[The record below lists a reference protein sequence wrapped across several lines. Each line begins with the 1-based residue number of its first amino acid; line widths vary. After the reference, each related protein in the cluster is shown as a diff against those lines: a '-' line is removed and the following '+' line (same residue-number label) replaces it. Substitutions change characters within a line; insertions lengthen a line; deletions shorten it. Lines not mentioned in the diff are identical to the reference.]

1 MGYENAHTTG
11 IWQEIEREQTTLSM
25 PPAKPKAGIMTNDKT
40 AAGSLPANTPP
51 RIEILLVGMNGD
63 LRGKQVPLEGEKKI
77 WDGSVRLPSSTQSLD
92 IWGDDN
98 DDITGLSLSVGDP
111 DGVCIPDKRSLTVMP
126 WAPEGSRQVLATMHE
141 FDGTASFMD
150 PRAILSR
157 MLERFAA
164 RGLTP
169 VVATELEFYVVEGDW
184 YETGK
189 PRPPEALTWRGEP
202 NGFQLYDMSATD
214 ALDGYLQTVR
224 AWAKAMDLPA
234 DATTAEFGP
243 GQFEINL
250 LHRPDALAAAD
261 DCIYLKRI
269 ADQAA
274 RRFGLK
280 STCMAKPYA
289 DQAGSGLHVHCSI
302 LDRDGRNILDARG
315 GEPAKLKSV
324 TAGMLQTMRD
334 AQLVFA
340 PFANSYRRFQPGSF
354 APVDLTWGFG
364 HRGTAIRIPDK
375 DGPAARVE
383 HRVAGAD
390 VNPYLL
396 LTAIL
401 GGILLGLD
409 KDLDP
414 GPVTEP
420 GKDVPD
426 AKRLT
431 HDFLTAVEEFSAS
444 PFIGDAFGAEYQKLY
459 GDTKRKEAITYL
471 RTVSDFD
478 YQTYL
483 PRI

>member
-1 MGYENAHTTG
+1 
-11 IWQEIEREQTTLSM
+11 
-25 PPAKPKAGIMTNDKT
+25 MTNDKT
-40 AAGSLPANTPP
+40 AAGFPPANAPP

-63 LRGKQVPLEGEKKI
+63 LRGKQVPPESEKKI
-77 WDGSVRLPSSTQSLD
+77 WDGAVRLPSSTQSLD

-98 DDITGLSLSVGDP
+98 DDITGLSISAGDP
-111 DGVCIPDKRSLTVMP
+111 DGQCIPDPRSLAPMP

-141 FDGTASFMD
+141 FDGTPSFMD

-157 MLERFAA
+157 MIGRFAE

-169 VVATELEFYVVEGDW
+169 VVATELEFYLVEDDFRV
-184 YETGK
+184 TGK
-189 PRPPEALTWRGEP
+189 PRPPAALTYRGEP
-202 NGFQLYDMSATD
+202 DGFQLYDMRATD

-224 AWAKAMDLPA
+224 AWANAMDLPA

-243 GQFEINL
+243 GQFEVNL
-250 LHRPDALAAAD
+250 NHRPDALAAAD

-269 ADQAA
+269 AEEAA

-289 DQAGSGLHVHCSI
+289 DHAGSGLHVHASI
-302 LDRDGRNILDARG
+302 VDRDGRNILDAKG
-315 GEPAKLKSV
+315 GEPRLLKSI
-324 TAGMLQTMRD
+324 TAGMLKTMRE

-364 HRGTAIRIPDK
+364 HRGTAIRIPDSN
-375 DGPAARVE
+375 GPAARVE

-409 KDLDP
+409 GDLDP
-414 GPVTEP
+414 GPATEP
-420 GKDVPD
+420 GRPVPH
-426 AKRLT
+426 AARLT
-431 HDFLTAVEEFSAS
+431 HDFLTAVEEFAAS
-444 PFIGDAFGAEYQKLY
+444 PFVADAFGAAYQKLY
-459 GDTKRKEAITYL
+459 ADTKRKEALIYL

-478 YQTYL
+478 YRTYL

>member
-1 MGYENAHTTG
+1 
-11 IWQEIEREQTTLSM
+11 
-25 PPAKPKAGIMTNDKT
+25 MTQQKT
-40 AAGSLPANTPP
+40 AATSSPDLPP

-63 LRGKQVPLEGEKKI
+63 LRGKQIPLEGEKKI

-111 DGVCIPDKRSLTVMP
+111 DGACIPDSRSLVPMP
-126 WAPEGSRQVLATMHE
+126 WAPAGSKQVLATMHE
-141 FDGTASFMD
+141 FDGTPSFMD
-150 PRAILSR
+150 PRAILAA
-157 MLERFAA
+157 LLKRFED

-169 VVATELEFYVVEGDW
+169 VVATELEFYVIQDDW
-184 YETGK
+184 RETGK
-189 PRPPEALTWRGEP
+189 PRPPERLMYRDEP
-202 NGFQLYDMSATD
+202 NGFQLYDMSAVD

-224 AWAKAMDLPA
+224 AWARAQDLPA

-269 ADQAA
+269 AEQAA
-274 RRFGLK
+274 KLHGLK

-289 DQAGSGLHVHCSI
+289 NQAGSGLHVHASI
-302 LDRDGRNILDARG
+302 IDRDGRNILDAKG
-315 GEPAKLKSV
+315 GDPVKLKSV
-324 TAGMLQTMRD
+324 CAGMLDTMRD

-354 APVDLTWGFG
+354 APIDLTWGFG

-401 GGILLGLD
+401 GGILRGLD
-409 KDLDP
+409 ENLDP

-420 GKDVPD
+420 GKDAPD
-426 AKRLT
+426 ARRLT
-431 HDFLTAVEEFSAS
+431 HDFLTAVEDFSAS
-444 PFIGDAFGAEYQKLY
+444 PFIADVFGPRYQKLY

>member
-1 MGYENAHTTG
+1 
-11 IWQEIEREQTTLSM
+11 
-25 PPAKPKAGIMTNDKT
+25 MTDET
-40 AAGSLPANTPP
+40 APP

-63 LRGKQVPLEGEKKI
+63 LRGKQIPLEAEKKV
-77 WDGSVRLPSSTQSLD
+77 WDGTVRLPSSTQSLD

-98 DDITGLSLSVGDP
+98 DDITGLSLTIGDP
-111 DGVCIPDKRSLTVMP
+111 DGVCIPDRRSLVAMP
-126 WAPEGSRQVLATMHE
+126 WAPEGSKQVLSTMHE
-141 FDGTASFMD
+141 FDGTPSFMD
-150 PRAILSR
+150 PRAILAA
-157 MLERFAA
+157 LLKRFDE

-169 VVATELEFYVVEGDW
+169 VVATELEFYVVQDDW
-184 YETGK
+184 RETGR
-189 PRPPEALTWRGEP
+189 PRPPAKLMYRDQP
-202 NGFQLYDMSATD
+202 NGFQLYDMSAVD
-214 ALDGYLQTVR
+214 ALDAYLQTVR
-224 AWAKAMDLPA
+224 TWAKAQGLPA

-250 LHRPDALAAAD
+250 LHRADALAAAD

-269 ADQAA
+269 VEQAA
-274 RRFGLK
+274 KKHGLK

-289 DQAGSGLHVHCSI
+289 DQAGSGLHVHASI
-302 LDRDGRNILDARG
+302 IDHDGNNVLDAKG
-315 GEPAKLKSV
+315 GDPVRLKSV
-324 TAGMLQTMRD
+324 CAGMLKTMRD
-334 AQLVFA
+334 AQLIFA

-354 APVDLTWGFG
+354 APVDIDWGFG
-364 HRGTAIRIPDK
+364 HRGTAVRIPDAE
-375 DGPAARVE
+375 GPAARIE

-401 GGILLGLD
+401 GGMLLGLD
-409 KDLDP
+409 ETLDP
-414 GPVTEP
+414 GPATEP
-420 GKDVPD
+420 GKEPP
-426 AKRLT
+426 AGTKKLT

-444 PFIGDAFGAEYQKLY
+444 PFIADVFGARYQKLY

>member
-1 MGYENAHTTG
+1 MADE
-11 IWQEIEREQTTLSM
+11 
-25 PPAKPKAGIMTNDKT
+25 T
-40 AAGSLPANTPP
+40 APP

-63 LRGKQVPLEGEKKI
+63 LRGKQIPIEAEKKV
-77 WDGSVRLPSSTQSLD
+77 WDGTVRLPSSTQSLD

-111 DGVCIPDKRSLTVMP
+111 DGICLPDRRSLAPMP
-126 WAPEGSRQVLATMHE
+126 WAPDGSKQVLSTMHE
-141 FDGTASFMD
+141 FDGTPSFMD
-150 PRAILSR
+150 PRAILAA
-157 MLERFAA
+157 LLKRFDE

-169 VVATELEFYVVEGDW
+169 VVATELEFYVIEDDW
-184 YETGK
+184 RETGR
-189 PRPPEALTWRGEP
+189 PRPPASLMYRGEP
-202 NGFQLYDMSATD
+202 NGFQLYDMRAVD
-214 ALDGYLQTVR
+214 ALDDYLQTVR
-224 AWAKAMDLPA
+224 AWAKLQDLPA

-250 LHRPDALAAAD
+250 LHRADALAAAD

-269 ADQAA
+269 AEQAA
-274 RRFGLK
+274 RKHGLK

-289 DQAGSGLHVHCSI
+289 EHAGSGLHVHASI
-302 LDRDGRNILDARG
+302 VDRDGNNVLDARG
-315 GEPAKLKSV
+315 GDPVQLKSV
-324 TAGMLQTMRD
+324 CAGMLKTMRD
-334 AQLVFA
+334 AQLIFA

-354 APVDLTWGFG
+354 APVDIDWGYG
-364 HRGTAIRIPDK
+364 HRGTAVRIPDAQ
-375 DGPAARVE
+375 GPAARIE

-401 GGILLGLD
+401 GGMLLGLD
-409 KDLDP
+409 ETLDP
-414 GPVTEP
+414 GPATEP
-420 GKDVPD
+420 GKEPP
-426 AKRLT
+426 AGTNKLT

-444 PFIGDAFGAEYQKLY
+444 PFIADVFGARYQKLY

>member
-1 MGYENAHTTG
+1 MADE
-11 IWQEIEREQTTLSM
+11 
-25 PPAKPKAGIMTNDKT
+25 T
-40 AAGSLPANTPP
+40 APP

-63 LRGKQVPLEGEKKI
+63 LRGKQIPLEAEKKV
-77 WDGSVRLPSSTQSLD
+77 WDGTVRLPSSTQSLD

-98 DDITGLSLSVGDP
+98 DEITGLSMSIGDP
-111 DGVCIPDKRSLTVMP
+111 DGLCIPDKRSLAPMP
-126 WAPEGSRQVLATMHE
+126 WAPEGSKQVLSTMHE
-141 FDGTASFMD
+141 FDGTPSFMD
-150 PRAILSR
+150 PRAILAA
-157 MLERFAA
+157 LLKRFDE

-169 VVATELEFYVVEGDW
+169 VVATELEFYVIEDDW
-184 YETGK
+184 RETGR
-189 PRPPEALTWRGEP
+189 PRPPASLMYRGEP
-202 NGFQLYDMSATD
+202 NGFQLYDMRAVD
-214 ALDGYLQTVR
+214 ALDDYLQTVR
-224 AWAKAMDLPA
+224 AWAKLQDLPA

-250 LHRPDALAAAD
+250 LHRADALAAAD

-269 ADQAA
+269 AEQAA
-274 RRFGLK
+274 RKHGLK

-289 DQAGSGLHVHCSI
+289 EHAGSGLHVHASI
-302 LDRDGRNILDARG
+302 VDRDGNNVLDARG
-315 GEPAKLKSV
+315 GDPVRLKSV
-324 TAGMLQTMRD
+324 CAGMLKTMRD
-334 AQLVFA
+334 AQLIFA

-354 APVDLTWGFG
+354 APVDIDWGYG
-364 HRGTAIRIPDK
+364 HRGTALRIPDVQ
-375 DGPAARVE
+375 GPAARIE

-401 GGILLGLD
+401 GGMLLGLD
-409 KDLDP
+409 ETLDP
-414 GPVTEP
+414 GPATEP
-420 GKDVPD
+420 GKEPP
-426 AKRLT
+426 AGTNKLT

-444 PFIGDAFGAEYQKLY
+444 PFIADVFGARYQKLY